1 MWSKHV
7 RMWMLL
13 YAVMDAGI
21 GLDFVIASKAV
32 IALNAVIVLESVIVL
47 FHPAAF
53 WKHVWDVFVT

>member
-1 MWSKHV
+1 MWSTHV

-32 IALNAVIVLESVIVL
+32 IALNAVIVLESVIL
-47 FHPAAF
+47 FYPAAVF
-53 WKHVWDVFVT
+53 WNYVWDVFVT